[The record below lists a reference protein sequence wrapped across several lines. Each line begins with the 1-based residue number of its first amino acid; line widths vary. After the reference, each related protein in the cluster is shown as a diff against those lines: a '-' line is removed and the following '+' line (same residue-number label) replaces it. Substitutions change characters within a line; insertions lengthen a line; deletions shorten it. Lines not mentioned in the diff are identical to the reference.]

1 MYQDNNAGERV
12 SPNSLVDEA
21 KKKFDQNLDH
31 LKDEFRKVHTGRA
44 TPSMLDGVKAMAY
57 GQSMPLVQLAQVTAP
72 EAQLLQI
79 TPFDQSNVKAIAD
92 AIRNDQSLGFN
103 PTDDGRVVRVP
114 IPPLTQERRQQIV
127 KQLGEKVEECHVR
140 NRSAR
145 HDALDKGRELVKSK
159 DWGEDDF
166 KRFEKQVE
174 DLMAKQKA
182 DIDALSKD
190 KEKEIMT
197 I

>member
-1 MYQDNNAGERV
+1 M
-12 SPNSLVDEA
+12 SPNNVAEDA
-21 KKKFDQNLDH
+21 KKKLDQSVQF

-57 GQSMPLVQLAQVTAP
+57 GQLMPLNQMAQVTAP

-79 TPFDQSNVKAIAD
+79 TPFDQNNVKAIAD

-114 IPPLTQERRQQIV
+114 VPALTQERRQQIV
-127 KQLGEKVEECHVR
+127 KQLGEKVEDCHVR
-140 NRSAR
+140 NRGIR
-145 HDALDKGRELVKSK
+145 HDALDAGRKLVKDK
-159 DWGEDDF
+159 DWSEDDY
-166 KRFEKQVE
+166 KRFEKQIDE
-174 DLMAKQKA
+174 LMNKAKT
-182 DIDALSKD
+182 DIDAASKA
-190 KEKEIMT
+190 KEQEIMT